1 MAGFNQSSWR
11 MFVNTSYMLT
21 KLRLSLKELG
31 GKLTEEDRE
40 NYIYL
45 AFANKKNYE
54 FQKKTLIL
62 KIESSKSKIDI
73 AVDLKP
79 NELPQSFHFYSNP
92 KMIMMSIAAQKRR

>member
-1 MAGFNQSSWR
+1 MAGFNPSSWR
-11 MFVNTSYMLT
+11 MFVNTSYMMT

-79 NELPQSFHFYSNP
+79 NELS
-92 KMIMMSIAAQKRR
+92 